1 MSVCRRTS
9 RVYCDVD
16 DLDGVLNALNRC
28 IEGGAPED
36 ADYYTGARRAIEII
50 RNYEH
55 VDTQETFVQLLEL
68 DRY

>member
-28 IEGGAPED
+28 IEGGSPED
-36 ADYYTGARRAIEII
+36 ADYYTGAMRAIEII

-68 DRY
+68 GRY